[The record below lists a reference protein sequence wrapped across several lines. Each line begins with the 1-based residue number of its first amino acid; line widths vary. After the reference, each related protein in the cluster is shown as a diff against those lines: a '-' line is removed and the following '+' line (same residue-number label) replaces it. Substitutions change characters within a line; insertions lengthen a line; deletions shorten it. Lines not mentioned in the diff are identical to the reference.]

1 MRTYTYFIVQLYLPA
16 VLIVVLSWVSFWINA
31 DAVPARISLGVMT
44 VLTVTTQSVGMWM
57 SLPQVSYVKVHI
69 CAWTAVSLLIS
80 CCGCVLGSGRV
91 DGHECLLRVCG
102 DA

>member
-57 SLPQVSYVKVHI
+57 SLPQVSYVKVHAHLRVD
-69 CAWTAVSLLIS
+69 CSELLIS
-80 CCGCVLGSGRV
+80 CCGYVLGS
-91 DGHECLLRVCG
+91 
-102 DA
+102 